1 VRTLQALLAAL
12 TLLAGL
18 SCGGCQAPPAKPAA
32 AAAPADA
39 AAAVEASVR
48 QFLAEVAQGVS
59 RDGPAA
65 WQRYFAA
72 IPEFFMASDGVL
84 AFRDGTAAI
93 VGISVAAREIRRIE
107 LKWGADARVDVL
119 GPDLAVVGLSLSEVR
134 DLADG
139 SRLADSGY
147 FTAVVERHG
156 GSWRFRDAHWSQ
168 PLPAH

>member
-1 VRTLQALLAAL
+1 MGTSRTLLAVL

-18 SCGGCQAPPAKPAA
+18 CAGGCQAPPLKPADTT
-32 AAAPADA
+32 AP
-39 AAAVEASVR
+39 AVEASVR
-48 QFLAEVAQGVS
+48 QFLADVAQGVS

-72 IPEFFMASDGVL
+72 EPEFFMASDGVL

-93 VGISVAAREIRRIE
+93 VGISAAARDIRHIE
-107 LKWGADARVDVL
+107 LKWGTDARVDVL
-119 GPDLAVVGLSLSEVR
+119 GPDLAVVGLPWSEVR
-134 DLADG
+134 ELADG
-139 SRLADSGY
+139 THVTDGGY
-147 FTAVVERHG
+147 FTGVVERRG